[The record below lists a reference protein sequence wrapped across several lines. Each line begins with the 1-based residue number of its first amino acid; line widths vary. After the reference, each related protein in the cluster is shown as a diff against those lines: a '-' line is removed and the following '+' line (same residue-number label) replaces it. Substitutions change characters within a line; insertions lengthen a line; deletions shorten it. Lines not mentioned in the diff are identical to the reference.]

1 MILWE
6 FVETVPARS
15 RRIASAVAAILLAAG
30 IPACSARKPAA
41 REAGATPSSSAPAPA
56 TPPPAVPAAE
66 TEARPEISFEAT
78 VRPILAAKCAPC
90 HNPGGK
96 MYERLPF
103 DQPSVVA
110 SHAAGVRRRLKG
122 DDLQTLERWLSSRP
136 APPADDGQTTAS
148 YK

>member
-1 MILWE
+1 MIPWE
-6 FVETVPARS
+6 FVETVRARS

-41 REAGATPSSSAPAPA
+41 RQAAAAPSSSAPASAPA
-56 TPPPAVPAAE
+56 TPPAAVPAA
-66 TEARPEISFEAT
+66 EARPEISFEAT

-103 DQPSVVA
+103 DQPSVIA